1 MSMHQQHVFERFLV
15 SPKTIVFLRSSIFQ
29 VVFTKIS
36 IDLSSKPISW
46 QIQTLN
52 ENQEYRTN
60 SIQLE
65 SRNLKASIEKVTF
78 SGKSYICYDTRITMV
93 VIAVFLC
100 WNRLLAILSVAKC
113 HGMKFNKILR
123 ACVNFKRLRL
133 SALS

>member
-1 MSMHQQHVFERFLV
+1 MHQQHVFERFLV

-29 VVFTKIS
+29 VVFTQIS
-36 IDLSSKPISW
+36 IDLSSKLISW

-78 SGKSYICYDTRITMV
+78 SGKSTFAMT
-93 VIAVFLC
+93 
-100 WNRLLAILSVAKC
+100 
-113 HGMKFNKILR
+113 HE
-123 ACVNFKRLRL
+123 
-133 SALS
+133 